1 MRARAVGLG
10 GVALSSAAC
19 VAAAWAPVTAT
30 WAAVVVCGLV
40 VRVGLVAYG
49 LWLADRGQGR

>member
-1 MRARAVGLG
+1 MRASAVAVV
-10 GVALSSAAC
+10 GVALMWAAC

-40 VRVGLVAYG
+40 VGVGLVAYG
-49 LWLADRGQGR
+49 LWLADRG